1 MFIDALIEASNQQAP
16 AKAIVTAYQRAL
28 RSVPIEPA
36 EAQRLA
42 RLATVHAVREILAEA
57 ARNLTGSSELC
68 DELTRVATA
77 LRDAMR
83 ELPSSKS
90 RDDSALTSRA
100 SKASDELRRGAFV
113 LPADPAAAVFLG
125 VSRKQLALS
134 IESLTNA
141 AQASEQARVAVMAT
155 LNGVRGE
162 ARWVEAPVW
171 VRRALVRD
179 AVASAAASLGSSAL
193 DEGTTNQSAIDAAT
207 ALLTS
212 IDQVDSWIPER
223 GRPTT
228 AGPRTPL
235 RNEARKMSDSKNP
248 VIQTLQDDATDAAWR
263 LAGSQFLKAAREPLV
278 GLLQRHLGPDDSAL
292 RARIAT
298 FLETPVGAAVLGSVL
313 SVGLTALPG
322 SMGPAPARLARELR
336 VKAMTDAGE
345 LVADVLMGPL
355 RQVIATYLQGVP
367 MGNEPQIVAAPTVRA
382 EVTQG
387 TPPATMPVSTEQNA
401 TVSKPDSSG

>member
-1 MFIDALIEASNQQAP
+1 MARLYRGPVNSANVSGDVPEGRHRQLRAMRTWTREGRAHYPLEAALRRTHWLDERWADDAHDFAAMFIDALIEASNQQAP

-57 ARNLTGSSELC
+57 ARNLTGSSKLC
-68 DELTRVATA
+68 DELTRVATT

-100 SKASDELRRGAFV
+100 SKASDELRRGAFA

-125 VSRKQLALS
+125 ASRKQLALS
-134 IESLTNA
+134 IESLTTA

-193 DEGTTNQSAIDAAT
+193 DEGITNQSAIDAAT

-212 IDQVDSWIPER
+212 INTSR
-223 GRPTT
+223 
-228 AGPRTPL
+228 
-235 RNEARKMSDSKNP
+235 
-248 VIQTLQDDATDAAWR
+248 
-263 LAGSQFLKAAREPLV
+263 
-278 GLLQRHLGPDDSAL
+278 
-292 RARIAT
+292 
-298 FLETPVGAAVLGSVL
+298 
-313 SVGLTALPG
+313 
-322 SMGPAPARLARELR
+322 
-336 VKAMTDAGE
+336 
-345 LVADVLMGPL
+345 
-355 RQVIATYLQGVP
+355 
-367 MGNEPQIVAAPTVRA
+367 
-382 EVTQG
+382 
-387 TPPATMPVSTEQNA
+387 
-401 TVSKPDSSG
+401 